1 MTLKKGNFMKQI
13 VYEVMKEAVELG
25 QERSQLIAQQSNDM
39 NPRSFADYLENGFQ
53 ATPLDVEIRLLTKH
67 ITSLFRALNLKD
79 ILRVQAIMYLG
90 LYKDYDPDAATETIL
105 KEQMK
110 ETGIGNDP
118 ETEINQIVVFLSI
131 ENWSICVIEI

>member
-1 MTLKKGNFMKQI
+1 MKQI

-105 KEQMK
+105 KEQLK
-110 ETGIGNDP
+110 ETGTGNDP
-118 ETEINQIVVFLSI
+118 EIEINLSLI
-131 ENWSICVIEI
+131 HI